1 MESYE
6 TVRAALR
13 AAVLA
18 LGDVGLRRSAAWAAE
33 LLCGLPPP
41 ADAPPLPP
49 HVRVPPGELPAYAV
63 PPGGG
68 GGADDDVLLLARAHV
83 DNREFLRAAH
93 LLGAHF
99 ALDGGGGSS
108 SGERRRR
115 APSPQLMRARFVRW
129 HALFLVS
136 RARAESMELRGRG
149 EGVGA
154 AQRCAP
160 RRCSGG
166 APGHHQRRRHRCSV
180 AGRAAPS
187 LSPVCVWPPRRCR
200 AARA

>member
-1 MESYE
+1 MEPPRVQPETYE

-63 PPGGG
+63 PAGGG

-99 ALDGGGGSS
+99 ALDGGRTGA
-108 SGERRRR
+108 RRR
-115 APSPQLMRARFVRW
+115 AGASSPQLMRARFLRW
-129 HALFLVS
+129 HALFLV
-136 RARAESMELRGRG
+136 R
-149 EGVGA
+149 
-154 AQRCAP
+154 
-160 RRCSGG
+160 
-166 APGHHQRRRHRCSV
+166 
-180 AGRAAPS
+180 
-187 LSPVCVWPPRRCR
+187 
-200 AARA
+200 